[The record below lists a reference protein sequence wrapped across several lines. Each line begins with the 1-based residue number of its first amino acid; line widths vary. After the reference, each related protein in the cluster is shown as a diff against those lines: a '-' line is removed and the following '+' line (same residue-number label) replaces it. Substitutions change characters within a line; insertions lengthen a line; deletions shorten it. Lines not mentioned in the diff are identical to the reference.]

1 MVLRHSGRVDN
12 CRFKEKPSNILKNM
26 FEGFLICDRQDI
38 LFLIAVVFLLS
49 LRADSLITIH
59 YLFVFP
65 LDSAQG
71 IAFQLSNFPT
81 L

>member
-26 FEGFLICDRQDI
+26 FEGFLIYYRQDI

-49 LRADSLITIH
+49 LRALTTETRNPQPGTRNII
-59 YLFVFP
+59 LPP
-65 LDSAQG
+65 LYK
-71 IAFQLSNFPT
+71 LSNFLT
-81 L
+81 F